1 MDDSERIIAELQQQN
16 QHLQAQLDD
25 ITQLLNICLHDSGL
39 VLWQQH
45 VPSGRLRL
53 YNSEY
58 GKICGISED
67 EQAALYENWKSN
79 LHPEDRDIAIAAFEA
94 MINGQSNEFNVEYRM
109 IHKDGSTRWV
119 KDRGSIQEYVEN
131 HRPLRVIGTHIDITQ
146 SRLDQVR
153 LAQLAHHDTLT
164 GLLNRHAFELH
175 FEEYC
180 QSISDGGGTL
190 MFIDL
195 DKFKPIN
202 DHYGH
207 TAGDKLL
214 ISCAER
220 INQHCPENGVC
231 GRIGGDEF
239 ALLVPFSDI
248 QQLTE
253 LAEQLLAS
261 FQQPF
266 SYKDISVSVSLSI
279 GMCRFQRHDE
289 DFQKILHRADQA
301 MYQVKYN
308 GKNNF
313 ALWSPSAE

>member
-16 QHLQAQLDD
+16 QRLQAQLDE
-25 ITQLLNICLHDSGL
+25 TTKLLNISLSDSGL

-45 VPSGRLRL
+45 IPSGYLSL
-53 YNSEY
+53 YNSKY
-58 GKICGISED
+58 GEICGISED
-67 EQAALYENWKSN
+67 QQAALYENWKSN
-79 LHPEDRDIAIAAFEA
+79 LHPEDREIAVKAFEA
-94 MINGQSNEFNVEYRM
+94 MINGQSNKYDLEYRM

-119 KDRGSIQEYVEN
+119 KDRGSIQEYDEN
-131 HRPLRVIGTHIDITQ
+131 QRPLRVIGTHMDITQ

-164 GLLNRHAFELH
+164 GLLNRHAFELQ
-175 FEEYC
+175 FKEYC
-180 QSISDGGGTL
+180 QSIREASGTL

-202 DHYGH
+202 DLYGH
-207 TAGDKLL
+207 TIGDKLL
-214 ISCAER
+214 IACAER
-220 INQHCPENGVC
+220 INKRCPEHGVC

-239 ALLVPFSDI
+239 ALLVPFSNT
-248 QQLTE
+248 QKLGQ

-261 FQQPF
+261 FEQPF
-266 SYKDISVSVSLSI
+266 NHDKISVAVSLSI
-279 GMCRFQRHDE
+279 GMCSFHRHDE
-289 DFQKILHRADQA
+289 DFQQILHRADQA

-313 ALWSPSAE
+313 AQWSPSGE